1 MPVPGK
7 KPTKRHVALPAL
19 SLGPKKPKLN
29 ANQRVL
35 KIGKGKFLL
44 ENWGF
49 KEKDSKSIHLG
60 IQKFSGGKGKGSWLA
75 LASAYAL
82 KQKIPGIDAKKAW
95 SLEVG
100 VMEKGLDTE
109 NRVSKMLFNKL
120 FEKAKKAKVKTLV
133 VSHSIPTKEQR
144 ALLSSLG
151 FERIGETSIFVKTLK

>member
-7 KPTKRHVALPAL
+7 KPVKRHVALPAL
-19 SLGPKKPKLN
+19 SLGPKKLKLK
-29 ANQRVL
+29 ANQRIL
-35 KIGKGKFLL
+35 KIDKEKFLF

-60 IQKFSGGKGKGSWLA
+60 IQKFSGGEGRGGWLA
-75 LASAYAL
+75 IGSAYTL

-95 SLEVG
+95 SIEVG
-100 VMEKGLDTE
+100 VMEKGIDSG

-133 VSHSIPTKEQR
+133 VSHSIPTKKQR
-144 ALLSSLG
+144 ALLTSLG
-151 FERIGETSIFVKTLK
+151 FERIGETAAFVKKLN